1 MLNLDHAFTGCVQRI
16 LYWSKLGIT
25 GVIHYIHN
33 HRRSGQAYAC
43 AQSRPCQYWLCTKD
57 IVVMYGNTCAIFS
70 HIKSLGFRSGLRMCS
85 FPTMPS
91 LAVYKGY
98 RIGHDGRQRCKLL
111 HIQSLRVWSGLLLC
125 AISIMPSLVVYKRI
139 LYRSGW
145 ASQVLFIIYTIIEGQ
160 VGLGLCSNLTMPSLV
175 VYKGYRASRV
185 LFFTYTIIEGFIE
198 PEHMRNRISLVGH
211 H

>member
-1 MLNLDHAFTGCVQRI
+1 MPSLVVYKGYSIGRNWASQVLFITYTIIEGQDRPTPVLNLDHANTGCVQR
-16 LYWSKLGIT
+16 
-25 GVIHYIHN
+25 
-33 HRRSGQAYAC
+33 
-43 AQSRPCQYWLCTKD
+43 
-57 IVVMYGNTCAIFS
+57 VMLGNTCAIFS

-85 FPTMPS
+85 IPTMPS

-98 RIGHDGRQRCKLL
+98 RIGHDGRHGCKLL
-111 HIQSLRVWSGLLLC
+111 HIHSLRVWSGLLLC

-160 VGLGLCSNLTMPSLV
+160 VGLGLCSILTMPSLV
-175 VYKGYRASRV
+175 VYKGYRSSRV
-185 LFFTYTIIEGFIE
+185 LFFTYTIIDGFIE